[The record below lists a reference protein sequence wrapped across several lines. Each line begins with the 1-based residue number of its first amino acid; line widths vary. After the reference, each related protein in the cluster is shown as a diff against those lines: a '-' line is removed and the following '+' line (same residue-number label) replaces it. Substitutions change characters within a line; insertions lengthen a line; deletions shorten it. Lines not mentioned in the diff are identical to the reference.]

1 MLKESRGAGR
11 EKGRYPPTAVSIP
24 ALGPWIGK
32 LQVRQVSLPFISFS
46 ASTDI
51 GFRVVTN
58 TRTGRKIIFKF
69 FLNPFSNAE

>member
-1 MLKESRGAGR
+1 MELAGR
-11 EKGRYPPTAVSIP
+11 RADTHRTVVSIP
-24 ALGPWIGK
+24 ALGPGIGQ

-51 GFRVVTN
+51 GFRAVTN
-58 TRTGRKIIFKF
+58 RRTERKIISKF